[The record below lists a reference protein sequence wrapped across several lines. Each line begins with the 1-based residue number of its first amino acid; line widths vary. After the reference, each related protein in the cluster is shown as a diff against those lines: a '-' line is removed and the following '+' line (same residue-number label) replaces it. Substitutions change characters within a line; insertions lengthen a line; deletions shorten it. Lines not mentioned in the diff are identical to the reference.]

1 MQIAMKYST
10 CGGWGLRGIFPSR
23 SCYIE
28 IHCISVQKFLGSIIQ
43 QSQSILPYY
52 INCSQSHTYRHKE
65 GTPHLYSP
73 TLFPHF
79 VFQILAKTL
88 VTFLLPRLVDS
99 VFGEDPTPGTCPPF
113 DFPCSDGSCIPV
125 TKQCDGFSDCPDNA
139 DELNCTDNYTTVAPT
154 SGSFDGKISS
164 VSRRMITI
172 CFLTFFLVLLFFGVL
187 FLLKDCPDC

>member
-43 QSQSILPYY
+43 QSQYY
-52 INCSQSHTYRHKE
+52 HITLIVHSHTLIDTKKARHIS
-65 GTPHLYSP
+65 TLPHSFL
-73 TLFPHF
+73 TLFFKSSLKLQSP
-79 VFQILAKTL
+79 L
-88 VTFLLPRLVDS
+88 LLPRLVDS